1 MGYMLDTNIC
11 IFLLTQRQP
20 EYQQRI
26 LARLEALPNDVSVYL
41 SSITVSELSYGV
53 RKSRWRKTNETV
65 LKEFLLDF
73 QIATFDTPAAW
84 LTGEIRANL
93 ERLGRPIGPM
103 DTLIAAHAMSQDLIL
118 VTHNTGEFSRVKGL
132 RLENW
137 ADDRDV

>member
-20 EYQQRI
+20 EYQKRI
-26 LARLEALPNDVSVYL
+26 LARLEAMPNDVPVYL

-84 LTGEIRANL
+84 LTGEVRANL
-93 ERLGRPIGPM
+93 ERLGQPIGPM
-103 DTLIAAHAMSQDLIL
+103 DTLIAAHAISQHLTL
-118 VTHNTGEFSRVKGL
+118 VTHNMGEFSRVKGL

-137 ADDRDV
+137 ADDKIA